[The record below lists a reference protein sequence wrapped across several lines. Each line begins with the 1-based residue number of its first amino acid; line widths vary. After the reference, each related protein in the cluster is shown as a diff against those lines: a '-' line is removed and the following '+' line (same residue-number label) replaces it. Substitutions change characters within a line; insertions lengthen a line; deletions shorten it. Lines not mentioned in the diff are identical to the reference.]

1 LSCHILFCTPH
12 HFLWP
17 IAEMMTRGFLDRKNK
32 SRSKQATEP
41 APEKTTENPTIT
53 PTEIPPV
60 LAAPILTGKD
70 LEDYQIC
77 RPIVNWLKLV
87 MGATA
92 NNYFQFVLK
101 GQVSSAKA
109 LNRGWRSREQC
120 LLTANTALLDMAKA
134 SQEAARTIHRLHLAS
149 SSSLRDWA
157 RIPLHDGS
165 HDPLSGLRIGE
176 ASHPGPGQVAQGLV
190 RDAMW
195 VVFLRTRSA
204 LSPLLDELLDA
215 IYAAYGEEDS
225 AAFYN
230 RRYARLERRRLDIRA
245 ALLNTRLPRG
255 PGSWSLNR
263 PPALVTSADYDTASD
278 GAMIAMQDAVSAH
291 ADVRVA
297 RAEIHALSLDPGAHS
312 ALCARLSI
320 AACLMFREWSHD
332 PWMAV
337 RIARAARPGPLLS
350 FPIQPQ
356 GAAEED

>member
-1 LSCHILFCTPH
+1 
-12 HFLWP
+12 
-17 IAEMMTRGFLDRKNK
+17 
-32 SRSKQATEP
+32 
-41 APEKTTENPTIT
+41 
-53 PTEIPPV
+53 
-60 LAAPILTGKD
+60 
-70 LEDYQIC
+70 
-77 RPIVNWLKLV
+77 
-87 MGATA
+87 
-92 NNYFQFVLK
+92 
-101 GQVSSAKA
+101 
-109 LNRGWRSREQC
+109 
-120 LLTANTALLDMAKA
+120 LTANTALLDMAKA
-134 SQEAARTIHRLHLAS
+134 SQEAARTIHRLPLAS
-149 SSSLRDWA
+149 SPRLRDWA

-165 HDPLSGLRIGE
+165 HDPLSGLRIRE

-195 VVFLRTRSA
+195 VVFLPTRSA
-204 LSPLLDELLDA
+204 LSPLLDELLGA

-255 PGSWSLNR
+255 PPQVPRGSPSSWRLNR
-263 PPALVTSADYDTASD
+263 PDDLSRRFSADYDTASD
-278 GAMIAMQDAVSAH
+278 AAMVAMHDAEKAH
-291 ADVRVA
+291 ADVLHEREGIA
-297 RAEIHALSLDPGAHS
+297 RLSLDPGAHS